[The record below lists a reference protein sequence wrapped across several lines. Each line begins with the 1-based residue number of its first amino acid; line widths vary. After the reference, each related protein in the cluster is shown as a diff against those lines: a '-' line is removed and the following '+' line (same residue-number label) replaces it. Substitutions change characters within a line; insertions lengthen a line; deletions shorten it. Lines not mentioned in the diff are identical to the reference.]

1 VKINGQT
8 ELVPTELMDRIS
20 MVLSQILSLTWTNAY
35 FMQKMRILREG
46 EKTARP
52 AEIEINGGEACF
64 FST

>member
-1 VKINGQT
+1 MKINGQT

-46 EKTARP
+46 EKTAWP